1 MTAEMGRQESNS
13 LEEWIQRQIFYCQAF
28 IDSSYAERQNLCEY
42 FMGRKAGFEDV
53 LKVITGEV

>member
-1 MTAEMGRQESNS
+1 MGRQESNN

-28 IDSSYAERQNLCEY
+28 IDSYAERQNLREY

-53 LKVITGEV
+53 LKVITGES